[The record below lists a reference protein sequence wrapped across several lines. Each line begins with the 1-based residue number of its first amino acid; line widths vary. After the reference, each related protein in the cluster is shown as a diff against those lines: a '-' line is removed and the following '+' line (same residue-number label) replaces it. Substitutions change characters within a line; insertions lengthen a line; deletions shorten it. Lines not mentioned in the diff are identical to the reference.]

1 MSLKKKKKNA
11 SESLTNGLWSWSKR
25 KWRRRIGNR
34 KKGTTIFIAICPSLL
49 RYLLLDY
56 QFCFSKACKTQSF
69 IFPEE
74 ICVSRRNFGLLPDNL
89 SLSIAPIPIAS
100 IYYLKFYTLLEFLM
114 LIIFTIYIRWI
125 WKYNLYKINKYL
137 S

>member
-1 MSLKKKKKNA
+1 MLQNRSPMGYGHGARENGGEGSGIERREPPSSLPFA
-11 SESLTNGLWSWSKR
+11 
-25 KWRRRIGNR
+25 
-34 KKGTTIFIAICPSLL
+34 PSLL

-89 SLSIAPIPIAS
+89 SLSLALIPIAS